1 MSPREALIAAR
12 EMAGLSRAALG
23 GMLGVTRAHVRHV
36 ETGARNPSV
45 ALMRRWAIALKPN
58 APIWTDQDIERVS
71 LQLKPVAAKTRRAA

>member
-1 MSPREALIAAR
+1 MTPRESLIAAR
-12 EMAGLSRAALG
+12 EQAGLSRGALAR
-23 GMLGVTRAHVRHV
+23 MLGVTRPHVSHV
-36 ETGARNPSV
+36 EMGRRNPSV